1 MKSAIA
7 VITLRARSD
16 FGSGFRPEWISI
28 NRGPQDQ
35 TPCFRHPARL
45 SQIGLTSDI

>member
-16 FGSGFRPEWISI
+16 FGRGFKPEWISI
-28 NRGPQDQ
+28 NLSPSQ
-35 TPCFRHPARL
+35 T
-45 SQIGLTSDI
+45 GLNWSDI

>member
-16 FGSGFRPEWISI
+16 FGSGFRPEWISL
-28 NRGPQDQ
+28 NRP
-35 TPCFRHPARL
+35 PRSKPEL
-45 SQIGLTSDI
+45 V

>member
-16 FGSGFRPEWISI
+16 FGSGYRPAWISI
-28 NRGPQDQ
+28 KPLFPRVR
-35 TPCFRHPARL
+35 FL
-45 SQIGLTSDI
+45 